1 LKVNQAFRYELKPNI
16 EQRILLAK
24 HAGAARFA
32 YNWGLQ
38 QRIHLFETLE
48 EKSRFPTS
56 IEQHKV
62 LNSLKASDF
71 PWMYEVSK
79 CAPQEALRDLDKAF
93 KNFTTLR
100 KKGKKIG
107 FPKFKKKGVK
117 DRFRLTGSI
126 KVNTKTIQLPRIGLI
141 RLKEHTGKF
150 SGRILSA
157 TVSRE
162 VDRWFVSLT
171 VETEKFKP
179 DLSHQREAVGIDV
192 GLTTFAA
199 LSDGTKIDAPKP
211 LNRSLKRLKRLSKKH
226 SRKVK
231 CSQNR
236 KKSAFQLARLH
247 RRIKNQRRDF
257 LHKTSTQLAKTKSV
271 IVIENLNIKGM
282 LKNHSL
288 ARHIIDAGWGEFR
301 RMLEYKG
308 AWYGSLVELAPRFFA
323 SSKTCSCCGYVMAE
337 MPLNIRSWTC
347 PNCHT
352 THERDVNAAKN
363 LLNLST
369 ASSAGINACEDSSNG
384 TLVNPNV
391 SYESQKQEATSG
403 RDICP

>member
-1 LKVNQAFRYELKPNI
+1 
-16 EQRILLAK
+16 
-24 HAGAARFA
+24 
-32 YNWGLQ
+32 LQ

-48 EKSRFPTS
+48 EKSRFTTS

-384 TLVNPNV
+384 TLVNENV